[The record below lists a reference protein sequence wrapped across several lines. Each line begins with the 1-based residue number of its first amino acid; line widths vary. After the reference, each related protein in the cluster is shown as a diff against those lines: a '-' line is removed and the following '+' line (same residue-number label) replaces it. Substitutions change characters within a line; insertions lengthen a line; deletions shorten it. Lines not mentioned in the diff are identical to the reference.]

1 MIRSGNARDAETI
14 ASIKIDTWRKTY
26 LNIFPDELLENLEID
41 NEIEKCLKN
50 LAKGIIMFEK
60 YRLRRGLNKKQSL
73 TKGDFVSEVIY
84 ANFGDE
90 EHNMVVEDEKVF
102 DEVYKKTCED
112 FAELEKADLLDF
124 WRKEKSGRTDK
135 KRRNL
140 LRRP

>member
-1 MIRSGNARDAETI
+1 
-14 ASIKIDTWRKTY
+14 
-26 LNIFPDELLENLEID
+26 
-41 NEIEKCLKN
+41 
-50 LAKGIIMFEK
+50 MFEK

-73 TKGDFVSEVIY
+73 TKGYFVSEVIY

>member
-1 MIRSGNARDAETI
+1 
-14 ASIKIDTWRKTY
+14 
-26 LNIFPDELLENLEID
+26 
-41 NEIEKCLKN
+41 
-50 LAKGIIMFEK
+50 MFEK

-90 EHNMVVEDEKVF
+90 EHNMVVDDEKVF

-124 WRKEKSGRTDK
+124 WRKEYTVLSLGVRSEQKLYTQIKARFPRVALIGDAAHTGRIADATAAGYAAAK
-135 KRRNL
+135 A
-140 LRRP
+140 LR